1 MSQGVDTNQEFMWNT
16 SISDY
21 WNTLA
26 RKAESLQLC
35 VTKLV
40 WEALLE
46 ILSKQNAMYT
56 LQLSAVLRPEICSSQ
71 TKQESNIVFTETA
84 HSIPQ

>member
-1 MSQGVDTNQEFMWNT
+1 MDTKQQFIWNT
-16 SISDY
+16 SIGDY
-21 WNTLA
+21 WNTRA

-46 ILSKQNAMYT
+46 VMVKQNAMFT
-56 LQLSAVLRPEICSSQ
+56 LQLRAGLRPEICSSQ
-71 TKQESNIVFTETA
+71 TKQQSSILFTETA
-84 HSIPQ
+84 HSIPE